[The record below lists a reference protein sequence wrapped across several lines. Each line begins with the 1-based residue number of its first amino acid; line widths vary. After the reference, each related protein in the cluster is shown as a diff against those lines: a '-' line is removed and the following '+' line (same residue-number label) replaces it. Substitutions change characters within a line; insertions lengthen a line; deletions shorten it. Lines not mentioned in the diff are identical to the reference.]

1 MPARFEARCFA
12 KLNLTLAVGPPV
24 PAGES
29 PLAGMHRLFSW
40 FHAIDLFDDLAVER
54 VEPGD
59 ADADATNAERCTIT
73 PAPEASFDAGAID
86 WAPADDLAMK
96 MASHAEQL
104 VGRPLPVRTTL
115 RKRIP
120 ARGGL
125 GGGSSDAARMLEA
138 LNTLFGLNLDWSR
151 AHELSR
157 GVGSD
162 IVFFLDPP
170 EQGIADP
177 LAPPRPALFRGFGER
192 IERLPRCRADLVLV
206 VPSIGCPTG
215 AVYRAYDELGRR
227 SAKKA
232 DSDAIRDAAG
242 RGIVADALCMNEL
255 TPAAFAVAPDL
266 RRLHDALEE
275 SLEGNTSRDRVHL
288 TGSGSCLF
296 ALVEPEMVNATAE
309 GFEQVAAEILPAAVL
324 RTRLV

>member
-24 PAGES
+24 PPGES

-40 FHAIDLFDDLAVER
+40 FHAIDLFDDLSVER

-59 ADADATNAERCTIT
+59 ADAHATNAERCTIV
-73 PAPEASFDAGAID
+73 PAPDASFDAGALD
-86 WAPADDLAMK
+86 WEPAQDLTMK
-96 MASHAEQL
+96 MVAHIEQF
-104 VGRPLPVRTTL
+104 VGRPLPVRTIL

-125 GGGSSDAARMLEA
+125 GGGSSDAGRMLEA
-138 LNTLFGLNLDWSR
+138 VNSLFALDLDWSG
-151 AHELSR
+151 AHELTR
-157 GVGSD
+157 AVGSD
-162 IVFFLDPP
+162 IVFFVDPP
-170 EQGIADP
+170 EPGPADP
-177 LAPPRPALFRGFGER
+177 FAPPRPALFRGFGER
-192 IERLPRCRADLVLV
+192 IERLARSRAELVLV

-215 AVYRAYDELGRR
+215 AVYRVYDELGRR
-227 SAKKA
+227 SRKKA
-232 DSDAIRDAAG
+232 DPGAIRDAAG
-242 RGIVADALCMNEL
+242 LGIVADALCMNEL

-266 RRLHDALEE
+266 QRLHDALEE
-275 SLEGNTSRDRVHL
+275 SLEGNLDRDRVHL

-296 ALVEPEMVNATAE
+296 ALVEPGMVNATAE